1 MSFKKFPEFPE
12 SLDADEPTGKPYTFR
27 IQVASGDSVT
37 SAMVLEVDST
47 STQAPATSLV
57 AISAQSLGPIAVP
70 LYGVTSHVTGK
81 GKPGIAFL
89 RCRYATALGAGDD
102 VTYQLQIT
110 QR

>member
-37 SAMVLEVDST
+37 SATVQEVEST
-47 STQAPATSLV
+47 STQPPAVSLV
-57 AISAQSLGPIAVP
+57 TISAQSLGPIAVP
-70 LYGVTSHVTGK
+70 LYGVTFHATGK
-81 GKPGIAFL
+81 GNAGVAFI

-102 VTYQLQIT
+102 VTYQLLIT